1 MSDKTRI
8 DLERVEREGH
18 RLEQAGERFSE
29 ALHALKST
37 LAQHEG
43 CWGEDDIGK
52 GFAQKY
58 VKPAEQNVDNSEAA
72 HRSVDEAAGKLRD
85 GGRTLANTDR
95 DSAARVRGAGEHP
108 ERAGE

>member
-8 DLERVEREGH
+8 DPERVEREGQ

-37 LAQHEG
+37 LAQHDG

-52 GFAQKY
+52 SFAQKY
-58 VKPAEQNVDNSEAA
+58 VKPAGQNVDNSETA
-72 HRSVDEAAGKLRD
+72 HRSVDEVAGELRE
-85 GGRTLANTDR
+85 GGRALADTDR
-95 DSAARVRGAGEHP
+95 DSAARVRGTGEQAGE
-108 ERAGE
+108 

>member
-8 DLERVEREGH
+8 DPERVEREGQ

-29 ALHALKST
+29 AVHALKST

-58 VKPAEQNVDNSEAA
+58 VKPAAQNVDNSETA
-72 HRSVDEAAGKLRD
+72 HRSVEEAAGKLRH
-85 GGRTLANTDR
+85 GGRAMADTDQ

-108 ERAGE
+108 EQ